1 MSAGVFFM
9 LKGKHV
15 GMLKKTLFWSYIS
28 NFVGLM
34 PGRIT
39 LTLSLMVFISL
50 TEGISLLLL
59 VPLLQLVGLN
69 VDGGSLG
76 QIAGFVSSI
85 FNYLHIKPTLIV
97 VIVIYIVIISLN
109 AFLTRLQSVTASK
122 IEYDFAAHL
131 RKRLFQAIT
140 HSKLLYFS
148 RKRSADLAHALTYEI
163 ERISSGTY
171 FFLSMISSGM
181 VLIVYIIFALN
192 LSGIVT
198 GFIFIIGVALLLAL
212 RRRMISSGV
221 IGQEI
226 TESSKNLYS
235 STLQHL
241 DGMKTIK
248 SYNLEERNI
257 RDFTNYTD
265 KVVDKYKDSVR
276 SYADVKFLFDV
287 GSVVVLG
294 FLVIILINFLS
305 LSTAALLLLL
315 FLFVRMIPNFS
326 LIQHSYQYFINM
338 LPGFSNVTTLETE
351 FENEAEPLVS
361 EGEKIDLTREISLE
375 EVSFNYNPSN
385 INDVEFSQ
393 SLTIQSLNLIIKAGK
408 TTALAGPSGA
418 GKSTIADLLMG
429 LITPDEGYLK
439 VDDEK
444 LAMNN
449 LSTWRSKIGY
459 VAQETFLFNDS
470 VRSNILLDSQGSDD
484 DLMEALKSSAASEF
498 ISKLPMG
505 LDTIIGDRGVR
516 LSGGERQRIALARAL
531 LRHPSLLILDEATSN
546 LDSVNE
552 KRILDAIE
560 ELHGEMTILIIA
572 HRLSTISKADYIYL
586 IEDGIVKESGTW
598 NSLLKKEDGIFKELY
613 NAQS

>member
-1 MSAGVFFM
+1 MIQVLLLNKINVQWF
-9 LKGKHV
+9 
-15 GMLKKTLFWSYIS
+15 KKTLFWNYIS
-28 NFVGLM
+28 NFISLM

-39 LTLSLMVFISL
+39 LTLLLMVFISL
-50 TEGISLLLL
+50 TEGVGLLLL

-69 VDGGSLG
+69 VDAGSLG

-97 VIVIYIVIISLN
+97 VIIIYIIIMSLN
-109 AFLTRLQSVTASK
+109 AFLTRLQSISASK

-140 HSKLLYFS
+140 HSNLLYFS
-148 RKRSADLAHALTYEI
+148 HKRSSDLAHALTYEI

-171 FFLSMISSGM
+171 FFLSMIASGM
-181 VLIVYIIFALN
+181 VLIVYIIFALK

-198 GFIFIIGVALLLAL
+198 GFIFIVGVILLLAL
-212 RRRMISSGV
+212 RRRMVSSGI
-221 IGQEI
+221 IGEEI

-257 RDFTNYTD
+257 RDFTSYTD
-265 KVVDKYKDSVR
+265 EVVDKYISSIR

-287 GSVVVLG
+287 GSVLMLGLLVV
-294 FLVIILINFLS
+294 ILINYLS
-305 LSTAALLLLL
+305 LPTAALLLLL

-338 LPGFSNVTTLETE
+338 LPGFSNVTNLETQ
-351 FENEAEPLVS
+351 FIREAEPLES
-361 EGEKIDLTREISLE
+361 GEEEIDLKEMISLE
-375 EVSFNYNPSN
+375 NASFTYNPISN
-385 INDVEFSQ
+385 EDAISSQ
-393 SLTIQSLNLIIKAGK
+393 SLTINGINLVVKAGE
-408 TTALAGPSGA
+408 TTALVGSSGA

-429 LITPDEGYLK
+429 LITPDTGVLK
-439 VDDEK
+439 VDDEI
-444 LAMNN
+444 LALNN
-449 LSTWRSKIGY
+449 LSAWRCKIGY

-470 VRSNILLDSQGSDD
+470 IRSNLLLDSWNSEE
-484 DLMEALKSSAASEF
+484 DLVEALKASAANEF
-498 ISKLPMG
+498 VSKLPNG

-531 LRHPSLLILDEATSN
+531 LRHPALLILDEATSN

-552 KRILDAIE
+552 KHILDAIDV
-560 ELHGEMTILIIA
+560 LHGEMTILMIA
-572 HRLSTISKADYIYL
+572 HRLSTIRNADYIYL
-586 IEDGIVKESGTW
+586 IDDGVIKESGTW
-598 NSLLKKEDGIFKELY
+598 NSLLKMDDGIFRKLY